1 MNDESSRIA
10 RKLTAAEAVLRIVAA
25 PERGLV
31 SAGAYYTGKAG
42 MRAYG
47 VRLII
52 GRAVSALSPG
62 MCDIRNLSEIAFA
75 ARARFPRKQCVRF
88 CLVGIEALPCSQAG
102 AGRERDSIA
111 RCSPH
116 NRSRVMA
123 EHDFR
128 YNLLNPAYT
137 LTECRALA
145 PGRYQVTGNG
155 GSIRSGDVLIVT
167 LKGSRDLSQRLTVD
181 KVRHLINPPGQWT
194 AMASGPVFRELA
206 IHNWQV
212 DCDSCG
218 KQLDFEFA
226 VDAKSGEAARA
237 PAAEARIAE
246 LGWTNV
252 GGRHLCPGC
261 QGAQQ

>member
-1 MNDESSRIA
+1 
-10 RKLTAAEAVLRIVAA
+10 
-25 PERGLV
+25 
-31 SAGAYYTGKAG
+31 
-42 MRAYG
+42 
-47 VRLII
+47 
-52 GRAVSALSPG
+52 
-62 MCDIRNLSEIAFA
+62 
-75 ARARFPRKQCVRF
+75 
-88 CLVGIEALPCSQAG
+88 
-102 AGRERDSIA
+102 
-111 RCSPH
+111 
-116 NRSRVMA
+116 MA

-181 KVRHLINPPGQWT
+181 KVRHLINPPGHWT